1 MAGRAD
7 EWPRLAMSGEA
18 PLCEAV
24 PWDSQFFGLS
34 IARAVPSR
42 LDEPTR
48 EAVLGWC
55 RSHGTDCL
63 YFLGAPDDTATIQQL
78 DAGGF
83 QLVGVRVTLARPAGS
98 GRGDVRGHVR
108 QAAADDIPALRD
120 IASSAHRD
128 TRFHADSGFDAARSD
143 ELYATWIENSVR
155 GWADQVLVA
164 ERDEAPVGY
173 VTLHAEA
180 PDDPTGSAGRTAR
193 IGLFAV
199 HEQYRSQGIG
209 RDLLR
214 SAADALASAGVTG
227 TSVVTAGRNIAALRL
242 YKSEGFK
249 TIDVA
254 LWYHRWFRD
263 RRR

>member
-1 MAGRAD
+1 MADGT
-7 EWPRLAMSGEA
+7 S
-18 PLCEAV
+18 LCEEL
-24 PWDSQFFGLS
+24 PWDSAFFGLS
-34 IARAVPSR
+34 IARAIPSR
-42 LDEPTR
+42 LDAPTR
-48 EAVLGWC
+48 DAMFDWC

-63 YFLGAPDDTATIQQL
+63 YFLGAPDDTTTIRHL
-78 DAGGF
+78 DAGSF
-83 QLVGVRVTLARPAGS
+83 QLVGVRVTLARPAEA

-108 QAAADDIPALRD
+108 RAVAGDIPDLRD

-128 TRFHADSGFDAARSD
+128 TRFHADSRFGAARSD

-155 GWADQVLVA
+155 GYADRVLVA
-164 ERDEAPVGY
+164 ERDRAPAGY
-173 VTLHAEA
+173 LTLHVDEPKAGPA
-180 PDDPTGSAGRTAR
+180 AGRAAR

-199 HEQYRSQGIG
+199 HERCRNQGVG

-214 SAADALASAGVTG
+214 SAAQTLGAEGVTE
-227 TSVVTAGRNIAALRL
+227 TSVVTAGRNVAALRL

-263 RRR
+263 GRR

>member
-1 MAGRAD
+1 MTD
-7 EWPRLAMSGEA
+7 A
-18 PLCEAV
+18 PALCEEL

-48 EAVLGWC
+48 DTMLDWC

-63 YFLGAPDDTATIQQL
+63 YFLAAPDDTATMQQL

-83 QLVGVRVTLARPAGS
+83 QLVSVRVTLARPAGS
-98 GRGDVRGHVR
+98 GHGEIRGRVR
-108 QAAADDIPALRD
+108 QAVAGDIPALRD
-120 IASSAHRD
+120 IAVSAHRD
-128 TRFHADSGFDAARSD
+128 TRFHADSRFDAARSD
-143 ELYATWIENSVR
+143 EMYAAWIENSVR
-155 GWADQVLVA
+155 GYADQVLVA
-164 ERDEAPVGY
+164 ERDDAPVGY
-173 VTLHAEA
+173 VTLHIEEPNAA
-180 PDDPTGSAGRTAR
+180 TGPAGRTAR

-214 SAADALASAGVTG
+214 RAAQALAAAGVTG
-227 TSVVTAGRNIAALRL
+227 TSVVTAGRNVAALRL
-242 YKSEGFK
+242 YTSEGFR

-254 LWYHRWFRD
+254 LWYHRWFRGE
-263 RRR
+263 RR

>member
-7 EWPRLAMSGEA
+7 ERPRLAMA
-18 PLCEAV
+18 VALCEEL
-24 PWDSQFFGLS
+24 PWDSNFFGLS

-42 LDEPTR
+42 LDAPTLD
-48 EAVLGWC
+48 AMLDWC

-63 YFLGAPDDTATIQQL
+63 YFLGAPDDTETIAHL
-78 DAGGF
+78 EAGGF
-83 QLVGVRVTLARPAGS
+83 ELVGVRVTLARPAES
-98 GRGDVRGHVR
+98 GRGDVRGVVR
-108 QAAADDIPALRD
+108 QAAAGDIPALRD

-128 TRFHADSGFDAARSD
+128 TRFHADSRFDAARSD
-143 ELYATWIENSVR
+143 EMYATWIENSVR
-155 GWADQVLVA
+155 GYADQVLVA
-164 ERDEAPVGY
+164 ERNGAPIGY

-180 PDDPTGSAGRTAR
+180 PNAAAGSAGRTAR

-199 HEQYRSQGIG
+199 HAQYRNQGIG

-214 SAADALASAGVTG
+214 RAAETLASAGITR
-227 TSVVTAGRNIAALRL
+227 TSVVTAGRNVAALRL

-263 RRR
+263 GRR

>member
-1 MAGRAD
+1 MAEGSA
-7 EWPRLAMSGEA
+7 
-18 PLCEAV
+18 LCEEL

-42 LDEPTR
+42 LDAPTR
-48 EAVLGWC
+48 EAMLDWC

-63 YFLGAPDDTATIQQL
+63 YFLGTPHDTATIEQL

-83 QLVGVRVTLARPAGS
+83 QLVSVRVTLARPAES
-98 GRGDVRGHVR
+98 GHGDIRGNVRN
-108 QAAADDIPALRD
+108 AATDDIPALRD

-128 TRFHADSGFDAARSD
+128 TRFHADSHFDAARSD

-155 GWADQVLVA
+155 GYADQVLVA
-164 ERDEAPVGY
+164 ERDDAPVGY
-173 VTLHAEA
+173 LTLHAETPA
-180 PDDPTGSAGRTAR
+180 VATGTAGRTAR
-193 IGLFAV
+193 IGLIAV
-199 HEQYRSQGIG
+199 HEQYRGRGIG

-214 SAADALASAGVTG
+214 TAAQKLAAAGVIR
-227 TSVVTAGRNIAALRL
+227 TSVVTAGRNVGALRL
-242 YKSEGFK
+242 YTSEGFK

-263 RRR
+263 RR

>member
-1 MAGRAD
+1 MAGA
-7 EWPRLAMSGEA
+7 G
-18 PLCEAV
+18 LCEEL

-34 IARAVPSR
+34 IARAVSSH
-42 LDEPTR
+42 LDAPTR
-48 EAVLGWC
+48 DAILDWC
-55 RSHGTDCL
+55 RSHRTDCL
-63 YFLGAPDDTATIQQL
+63 YFLAAPDDAATIEHL

-83 QLVGVRVTLARPAGS
+83 QLVSVRVTLARSSAA
-98 GRGDVRGHVR
+98 GRGDVAGRVR
-108 QAAADDIPALRD
+108 HAEVRDIPALRD

-128 TRFHADSGFDAARSD
+128 TRFHADSRFNAARSD

-155 GWADQVLVA
+155 GYADHVLVA
-164 ERDEAPVGY
+164 ERDDTPIGY

-180 PDDPTGSAGRTAR
+180 PDRETDTAGRLAR

-199 HEQYRSQGIG
+199 DARYRKQGIG

-214 SAADALASAGVTG
+214 SAAETLAAAGVTG
-227 TSVVTAGRNIAALRL
+227 TTVVTAGRNVAALAL
-242 YKSEGFK
+242 YKSEGFN

-263 RRR
+263 ERR